1 MAKNILKA
9 FANDDTTARISSLF
23 VAECFGKSHK
33 DVLRD
38 IRNLT
43 ATDSGLSEKFGRRNF
58 KLSSYRDQ
66 QNRERPCYYLTHDGF
81 TLLIMGYTGQKAVK
95 FKEEYIKNGGVTN
108 IGEDLNR
115 LVIMGVDDLKKEL
128 ERRKTWAMW
137 SKTINRIT
145 NFIVTLF
152 FILVLI
158 VIATALWQTLNPAH

>member
-9 FANDDTTARISSLF
+9 FANNDTTARISSLF

-43 ATDSGLSEKFGRRNF
+43 ATDSGLSEKFGRQNF
-58 KLSSYRDQ
+58 KLSSYRNK
-66 QNRERPCYYLTHDGF
+66 QNKKQPCYYMTHDGF

-95 FKEEYIKNGGVTN
+95 LKEEYIENGGIAN
-108 IGEDLNR
+108 IGSDLNR
-115 LVIMGVDDLKKEL
+115 LIIMDADDLKKKL
-128 ERRKTWAMW
+128 ERREKWAMW

-145 NFIVTLF
+145 NFIVILLF
-152 FILVLI
+152 VLVLI
-158 VIATALWQTLNPAH
+158 VMATTLWQTLNPAH

>member
-9 FANDDTTARISSLF
+9 FANNDTTARISSLF
-23 VAECFGKSHK
+23 VAECFEKRHNH
-33 DVLRD
+33 VLRD
-38 IRNLT
+38 ISKIT
-43 ATDSGLSEKFGRRNF
+43 APDSGLSENFVRDNF
-58 KLSSYRDQ
+58 KEGTYLDKTGRKL
-66 QNRERPCYYLTHDGF
+66 PCYYLTHDGF

-108 IGEDLNR
+108 IGSDLNR

-145 NFIVTLF
+145 NFIAILLF
-152 FILVLI
+152 ALFLI
-158 VIATALWQTLNPAH
+158 SMVTALWQTLNPAH